1 MWTIV
6 TDFTHAFVPVRVR
19 PVKFEVT
26 PARLHYHQRSRP
38 DWTIANLASN
48 GQRSENIIHNV
59 LGLPDTCVYQNQV
72 RTCRLS
78 FSCWLEGGRHVSGC
92 GENRWLMSCCV
103 YDNEQSSAVLAP
115 KVAYAGPMVPMV
127 PVLQPIVPVNR
138 PNMLVPPQSFTKKK
152 SFFHRRS
159 DQLMQ
164 ASIIILINSNWSTI
178 NSKPL
183 LHPQNECGIPQ
194 TSQNTLQ
201 KRIIGGRTANFAE
214 YPWQAHIRIAEYQC
228 GGVLVSR
235 RFVATAAH
243 CIQQARLKD
252 ILIYLGE
259 LDTQNSGKIVEPL
272 PAEKHRVEMKI
283 VHPKFIFRMT
293 QPDRYDLALL
303 KLTRPAGYK
312 SHILP
317 ICLPMRPLE
326 LVGRKGIIAGWGKTN
341 ANMGQTGTNILRTAA
356 VPIISTKECLRWHSS
371 KNINVELFNEMF
383 CAGHSDGHQDA
394 CLGDSGGPLII
405 NDRGR
410 YTLIGITSAGFGCGV
425 DHQPGI
431 YHNVQKTIKWI
442 QSVIYA

>member
-1 MWTIV
+1 M
-6 TDFTHAFVPVRVR
+6 
-19 PVKFEVT
+19 K
-26 PARLHYHQRSRP
+26 
-38 DWTIANLASN
+38 
-48 GQRSENIIHNV
+48 NIIHNV

-72 RTCRLS
+72 RACRLS

-92 GENRWLMSCCV
+92 GDNRWLMSCCV
-103 YDNEQSSAVLAP
+103 YDNEQSNAIIAP
-115 KVAYAGPMVPMV
+115 KLAYAGPMVPII
-127 PVLQPIVPVNR
+127 QPIVP
-138 PNMLVPPQSFTKKK
+138 
-152 SFFHRRS
+152 
-159 DQLMQ
+159 
-164 ASIIILINSNWSTI
+164 
-178 NSKPL
+178 
-183 LHPQNECGIPQ
+183 NECGIPQ

-356 VPIISTKECLRWHSS
+356 VPIISTKECLRWHNS
-371 KNINVELFNEMF
+371 KKINVELFNEMF

>member
-1 MWTIV
+1 MLPPWHCPTTAGAAWIGLLIWFATLV
-6 TDFTHAFVPVRVR
+6 NA
-19 PVKFEVT
+19 
-26 PARLHYHQRSRP
+26 
-38 DWTIANLASN
+38 
-48 GQRSENIIHNV
+48 NIIHNV

-72 RTCRLS
+72 RACRLS
-78 FSCWLEGGRHVSGC
+78 FTCWLEGGRHVSGC

-103 YDNEQSSAVLAP
+103 PESELVTPGATGGGAMIAP
-115 KVAYAGPMVPMV
+115 KVAYAAPMLPMVALMP
-127 PVLQPIVPVNR
+127 PIVPASR
-138 PNMLVPPQSFTKKK
+138 PNIIGPPPPPLPPLPMGHPGVQYSKQK

-164 ASIIILINSNWSTI
+164 S
-178 NSKPL
+178 
-183 LHPQNECGIPQ
+183 ECGIPQ

-235 RFVATAAH
+235 RYVATAAH

-252 ILIYLGE
+252 IVIYLGE
-259 LDTQNSGKIVEPL
+259 LDTQNSGKIMEPL
-272 PAEKHRVEMKI
+272 PAEKHRVELKI

-317 ICLPMRPLE
+317 ICLPMRPME

-356 VPIISTKECLRWHSS
+356 VPIISTKECLRWHKS
-371 KNINVELFNEMF
+371 KKINVELYNEMF

-431 YHNVQKTIKWI
+431 YHNIQKTIKWI
-442 QSVIYA
+442 QSVVLS

>member
-1 MWTIV
+1 MRWW
-6 TDFTHAFVPVRVR
+6 PV
-19 PVKFEVT
+19 
-26 PARLHYHQRSRP
+26 PARRGPIICLFNK
-38 DWTIANLASN
+38 ANLVSQQQHLHHEHDDDDDDDDGGGRFQGMVCWSKNENTTQSAAGKQKKMLSWHFPTCSI
-48 GQRSENIIHNV
+48 GLLIWFGCFSTLAHANIIHNV

-72 RTCRLS
+72 RSCRLS

-92 GENRWLMSCCV
+92 GDNRWLMSCCV
-103 YDNEQSSAVLAP
+103 YENEQSNAIIAP
-115 KVAYAGPMVPMV
+115 KVAYAGPMVPV
-127 PVLQPIVPVNR
+127 PIIQPIVPVSR
-138 PNMLVPPQSFTKKK
+138 PNMIAPPQSFGMKK

-159 DQLMQ
+159 DQLM
-164 ASIIILINSNWSTI
+164 
-178 NSKPL
+178 
-183 LHPQNECGIPQ
+183 QNECGIPQ

-272 PAEKHRVEMKI
+272 PAEKHRVELKI

-341 ANMGQTGTNILRTAA
+341 ANMG
-356 VPIISTKECLRWHSS
+356 
-371 KNINVELFNEMF
+371 
-383 CAGHSDGHQDA
+383 
-394 CLGDSGGPLII
+394 
-405 NDRGR
+405 
-410 YTLIGITSAGFGCGV
+410 
-425 DHQPGI
+425 
-431 YHNVQKTIKWI
+431 
-442 QSVIYA
+442 

>member
-1 MWTIV
+1 MLSWHFPTTCAVGLLIWFGCFSTLV
-6 TDFTHAFVPVRVR
+6 HA
-19 PVKFEVT
+19 
-26 PARLHYHQRSRP
+26 
-38 DWTIANLASN
+38 
-48 GQRSENIIHNV
+48 NIIHNV

-72 RTCRLS
+72 RACRLS

-92 GENRWLMSCCV
+92 GDNRWLMSCCV
-103 YDNEQSSAVLAP
+103 YENEQSNAIIAP
-115 KVAYAGPMVPMV
+115 KLAYAGPMVPV
-127 PVLQPIVPVNR
+127 PIIQPIVPVSR
-138 PNMLVPPQSFTKKK
+138 PNMIVPAQGFSKQK

-159 DQLMQ
+159 DQLM
-164 ASIIILINSNWSTI
+164 
-178 NSKPL
+178 
-183 LHPQNECGIPQ
+183 QNECGIPQ

-272 PAEKHRVEMKI
+272 PAEKHRVELKI

-317 ICLPMRPLE
+317 ICLPMRPME

-356 VPIISTKECLRWHSS
+356 VPIISTKECLRWHNS
-371 KNINVELFNEMF
+371 KKINVELFNEMF

-442 QSVIYA
+442 QSVIYAANERFNEVLDRENLRTLINRQLPKQGRFFEEFDGSK